1 MLVKSCQTDRDPSQT
16 LTQQL
21 IDFHIPDNQIKPT
34 AITGTYQMKL
44 QKTMQF
50 LVTVTHGT
58 TVHVS
63 QQGTDSV
70 TESDSVLNNNVAVYF

>member
-1 MLVKSCQTDRDPSQT
+1 
-16 LTQQL
+16 
-21 IDFHIPDNQIKPT
+21 
-34 AITGTYQMKL
+34 MKL